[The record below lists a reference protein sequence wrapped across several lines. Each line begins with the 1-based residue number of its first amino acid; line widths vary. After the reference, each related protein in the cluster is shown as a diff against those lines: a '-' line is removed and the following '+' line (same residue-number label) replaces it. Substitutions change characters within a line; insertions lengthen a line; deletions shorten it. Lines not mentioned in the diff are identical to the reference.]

1 MPAPGAIVVDASI
14 DPNEPI
20 FPTEAPVD
28 LKTLMTVGEVSKV
41 FFGRDA
47 HWLRRVEDRQ
57 MLNDADGRLV
67 VRRGR
72 KGDKVVDDR
81 TKKANI
87 EMARCYTLSDVET
100 MAHTLAS
107 NGAITPLQHVAAL
120 RVVVAVGRAWGL
132 I

>member
-1 MPAPGAIVVDASI
+1 MVVVTEAGDAPGGGGGV
-14 DPNEPI
+14 
-20 FPTEAPVD
+20 
-28 LKTLMTVGEVSKV
+28 
-41 FFGRDA
+41 
-47 HWLRRVEDRQ
+47 
-57 MLNDADGRLV
+57 
-67 VRRGR
+67 
-72 KGDKVVDDR
+72 